1 MHVYIATPEYKGL
14 KSNFYILR
22 NLQYSECTYIC
33 LVLHSKPSLIDI
45 DV

>member
-1 MHVYIATPEYKGL
+1 MYVYIATSEYRGL

-22 NLQYSECTYIC
+22 NLQFSESAYIS
-33 LVLHSKPSLIDI
+33 LVLHSKPSLIDT